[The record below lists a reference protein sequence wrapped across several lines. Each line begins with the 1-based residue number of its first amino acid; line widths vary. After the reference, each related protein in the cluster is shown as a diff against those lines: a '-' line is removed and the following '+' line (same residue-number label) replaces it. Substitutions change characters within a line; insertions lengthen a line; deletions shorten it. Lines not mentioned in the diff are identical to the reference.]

1 MGRSD
6 VPPITDELREQRAAH
21 LLWMYNQWP
30 AHAATVGPFA
40 IDRTE
45 VTNAEYAE
53 FVKETG
59 HAPPPK
65 VWDGARPKAGEDRL
79 PVSNVSYEDAT
90 AFAAWRSKRDGATYR
105 LPTEEE
111 WEFAARGGDSSR
123 LYPWGAGWTQG
134 HANLGGAGAAPVG
147 SFPLGRTPQGL
158 EDMIGNVWEWTASE
172 ASMYK
177 GNDRTVLKD
186 EDRGK
191 LVIRGGA
198 YNNRPDGDKP
208 VSVTARSWFPRS
220 FRDATLGFRLVRE
233 ER

>member
-1 MGRSD
+1 
-6 VPPITDELREQRAAH
+6 
-21 LLWMYNQWP
+21 
-30 AHAATVGPFA
+30 
-40 IDRTE
+40 
-45 VTNAEYAE
+45 
-53 FVKETG
+53 
-59 HAPPPK
+59 
-65 VWDGARPKAGEDRL
+65 
-79 PVSNVSYEDAT
+79 
-90 AFAAWRSKRDGATYR
+90 
-105 LPTEEE
+105 
-111 WEFAARGGDSSR
+111 
-123 LYPWGAGWTQG
+123 
-134 HANLGGAGAAPVG
+134 
-147 SFPLGRTPQGL
+147 
-158 EDMIGNVWEWTASE
+158 MIGNVWEWTASE